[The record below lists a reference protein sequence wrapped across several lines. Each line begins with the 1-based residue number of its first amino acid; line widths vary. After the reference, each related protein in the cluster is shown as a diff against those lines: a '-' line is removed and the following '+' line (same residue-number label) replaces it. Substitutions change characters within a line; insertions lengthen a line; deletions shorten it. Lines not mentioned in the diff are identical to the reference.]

1 MIFVPWELRW
11 INITQENTS
20 KNLDA
25 TFPGTLTFSDKLWLK
40 KLTMCQT
47 ISRFGTNIVV
57 LIVLCHFVVAKPN
70 ETDGISK
77 QQRLL
82 KENWNTSI
90 EEIQQRLDSHI
101 KIRKPD
107 FGPRILVF
115 PQDPSDECDRKISFQ
130 RNMKCNPSELDKELL
145 ICYCR
150 ESKTEVN

>member
-1 MIFVPWELRW
+1 MLHSRV
-11 INITQENTS
+11 Q
-20 KNLDA
+20 
-25 TFPGTLTFSDKLWLK
+25 LWLK

-57 LIVLCHFVVAKPN
+57 LIVLCHFVLVKSN
-70 ETDGISK
+70 ETDDILK

-82 KENWNTSI
+82 KENWNTGI
-90 EEIQQRLDSHI
+90 REIRQRLDSHN
-101 KIRKPD
+101 KTRKPD

-115 PQDPSDECDRKISFQ
+115 PQDPSDECDSKISFQ

-150 ESKTEVN
+150 DSDTEVN

>member
-1 MIFVPWELRW
+1 MYIM
-11 INITQENTS
+11 
-20 KNLDA
+20 
-25 TFPGTLTFSDKLWLK
+25 FSDKLWLK

-70 ETDGISK
+70 ETDGILK

-82 KENWNTSI
+82 KENWNTGI
-90 EEIQQRLDSHI
+90 REIRQRLDSHN
-101 KIRKPD
+101 KTREPD

-115 PQDPSDECDRKISFQ
+115 PQDPSDECDRKISFE

-150 ESKTEVN
+150 HTNTEVN

>member
-1 MIFVPWELRW
+1 M
-11 INITQENTS
+11 
-20 KNLDA
+20 
-25 TFPGTLTFSDKLWLK
+25 FSDKLRLK

-47 ISRFGTNIVV
+47 ISRFGTNVVV

-70 ETDGISK
+70 ETDGILK

-82 KENWNTSI
+82 KENWNTGI
-90 EEIQQRLDSHI
+90 GEIRQRLDSHN
-101 KIRKPD
+101 KTRKPD

-115 PQDPSDECDRKISFQ
+115 PQDPSDECDRMISFQ

-150 ESKTEVN
+150 DIDSEVN

>member
-1 MIFVPWELRW
+1 MLHSRV
-11 INITQENTS
+11 Q
-20 KNLDA
+20 
-25 TFPGTLTFSDKLWLK
+25 LWLK

-70 ETDGISK
+70 ETYGILK
-77 QQRLL
+77 QQRLV
-82 KENWNTSI
+82 KENWNTGI
-90 EEIQQRLDSHI
+90 GEIRQRLDSHI
-101 KIRKPD
+101 KPD

-150 ESKTEVN
+150 DSDTEVN

>member
-1 MIFVPWELRW
+1 MLHSRV
-11 INITQENTS
+11 Q
-20 KNLDA
+20 
-25 TFPGTLTFSDKLWLK
+25 LWLK

-70 ETDGISK
+70 ETYGILK
-77 QQRLL
+77 QQWLV
-82 KENWNTSI
+82 KENWNTGI
-90 EEIQQRLDSHI
+90 GEIRQRLDSHI
-101 KIRKPD
+101 KPD

-115 PQDPSDECDRKISFQ
+115 PQDPSDECDSKISFQ

-150 ESKTEVN
+150 DSNTEVN